1 MRITRFARFI
11 GAAALLAVVA
21 LPGTAAAQGGLPG
34 GGGGLLGGGG
44 GGGGG
49 IVLGGGGGGGGGGGA
64 ALTLTFT
71 LAPTVDFPSA
81 TATISVGS
89 GRVDASLDGTGL
101 PLGNVVCVAA
111 NAAPIA
117 CAQVT
122 TVTGGVT
129 FPHMPISAFP
139 LVPGTTYSITRGTA
153 IPIASVTLP

>member
-49 IVLGGGGGGGGGGGA
+49 GA

-81 TATISVGS
+81 TATISVS
-89 GRVDASLDGTGL
+89 SSRVDASLDGTGL

>member
-1 MRITRFARFI
+1 
-11 GAAALLAVVA
+11 
-21 LPGTAAAQGGLPG
+21 
-34 GGGGLLGGGG
+34 
-44 GGGGG
+44 
-49 IVLGGGGGGGGGGGA
+49 
-64 ALTLTFT
+64 
-71 LAPTVDFPSA
+71 
-81 TATISVGS
+81 VGS